1 MLTIK
6 EAADKRA
13 VRSFLDSLG
22 VSDSVSEDIV
32 MCCEENGRILGVSS
46 LTLTEGKVYLNL
58 LIMVGDADEMS
69 LKLGLAKALLNL
81 ADLRGIKKIYG
92 RSEALENIYTALR
105 FQKEEEEYS
114 VSLEGYFTAGH
125 AE

>member
-13 VRSFLDSLG
+13 AQSFLDSLG

-46 LTLTEGKVYLNL
+46 LSLSEGKVYLNL
-58 LIMVGDADEMS
+58 LVMEKDADEMS

-92 RSEALENIYTALR
+92 SSKALENIYTALR
-105 FQKEEEEYS
+105 FQKEEGEYS

>member
-13 VRSFLDSLG
+13 AQSFLDSLG

-46 LTLTEGKVYLNL
+46 LSLSEGKVYLNL
-58 LIMVGDADEMS
+58 LVMEKDADEMS

-92 RSEALENIYTALR
+92 SSKALENIYTALR
-105 FQKEEEEYS
+105 FRREEEEYS

>member
-1 MLTIK
+1 
-6 EAADKRA
+6 
-13 VRSFLDSLG
+13 
-22 VSDSVSEDIV
+22 
-32 MCCEENGRILGVSS
+32 
-46 LTLTEGKVYLNL
+46 
-58 LIMVGDADEMS
+58 MS
-69 LKLGLAKALLNL
+69 LKLGLAKALMNL

-92 RSEALENIYTALR
+92 SSKALENIYTALR

>member
-46 LTLTEGKVYLNL
+46 LALSEGKVYLNL
-58 LIMVGDADEMS
+58 LVMAENADEMS
-69 LKLGLAKALLNL
+69 LKLGLAKALMNL

-92 RSEALENIYTALR
+92 SSKALENIYTALR

>member
-13 VRSFLDSLG
+13 AQSFLDSLG

-46 LTLTEGKVYLNL
+46 LSLSEGKVYLNL
-58 LIMVGDADEMS
+58 LVMEKDADEMS

-92 RSEALENIYTALR
+92 SSKALENIYTALR

>member
-46 LTLTEGKVYLNL
+46 LSLSEGKVYLNL
-58 LIMVGDADEMS
+58 LVMEKDADEMS

-92 RSEALENIYTALR
+92 SSKALENIYTALR
-105 FQKEEEEYS
+105 FQKEEGEYS

>member
-46 LTLTEGKVYLNL
+46 LSLSEGKVYLNL
-58 LIMVGDADEMS
+58 LVMEKDADEMS
-69 LKLGLAKALLNL
+69 LKLGLAKALLNF

-92 RSEALENIYTALR
+92 SSKALENIYTALR
-105 FQKEEEEYS
+105 FQKEEGEYS